1 MPKILRKLANK
12 LAECAGEWLL
22 LFYTNVISK
31 VYSGRL
37 NTKDEVNS
45 INIKIPK
52 IVGEQS
58 NLEIECIFLKG
69 RCMRKRLVYCT
80 MMEAMIETWQ
90 HLLQDSSR

>member
-22 LFYTNVISK
+22 LFYINVISK

-69 RCMRKRLVYCT
+69 RCMHKK
-80 MMEAMIETWQ
+80 IS
-90 HLLQDSSR
+90 LLYHDGGHDRNLAAFASR